1 MSKRKLTLSVEDNRI
16 KTLKVKGIQHD
27 LSVSELVEVFAIVA
41 ERDKKLF
48 KDMVD
53 KYKLDVSR
61 NKYKDTFRILE
72 WIKIKNCPPG
82 ASFFMQD
89 AVLETLIRFPS
100 WNNYKKKIKNIDLRD
115 VKWYNKYIKWGEQME
130 EKIKKFFKV
139 INLILVELEKTIDN
153 SEKLILKFISL
164 AGWILYLLEI
174 IK

>member
-1 MSKRKLTLSVEDNRI
+1 
-16 KTLKVKGIQHD
+16 
-27 LSVSELVEVFAIVA
+27 
-41 ERDKKLF
+41 
-48 KDMVD
+48 
-53 KYKLDVSR
+53 
-61 NKYKDTFRILE
+61 
-72 WIKIKNCPPG
+72 
-82 ASFFMQD
+82 MQD

-115 VKWYNKYIKWGEQME
+115 VKWYNKYRKWGEQME